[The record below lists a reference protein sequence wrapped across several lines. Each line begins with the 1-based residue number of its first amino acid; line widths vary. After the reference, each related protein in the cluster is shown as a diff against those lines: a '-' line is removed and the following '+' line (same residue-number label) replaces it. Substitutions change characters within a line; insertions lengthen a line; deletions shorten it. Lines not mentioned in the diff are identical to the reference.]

1 MKSKMKKIE
10 KANETETG
18 NLEGKKNNNK
28 INIPLA
34 RWIKKRHKSPISA
47 MKQASQHR
55 SLTHKNKDNKDT
67 LKTILH

>member
-10 KANETETG
+10 KTNETETG
-18 NLEGKKNNNK
+18 YLEGEKKK

-47 MKQASQHR
+47 M
-55 SLTHKNKDNKDT
+55 T
-67 LKTILH
+67 

>member
-1 MKSKMKKIE
+1 MKSKVKKIE
-10 KANETETG
+10 KTNEMETG
-18 NLEGKKNNNK
+18 YLEGKKNNK

-55 SLTHKNKDNKDT
+55 SRTHKNKDNKN
-67 LKTILH
+67 TIKQFYT